1 MSLSVEDIR
10 NCLEGAVPS
19 VIATCA
25 LDGTPNVAYLSQV
38 HFVDAGHVA
47 LTFQFFNK
55 TRENV
60 LTNPRATVQVIDP
73 KTALHY
79 QLALQFL
86 RTETAGPLFE
96 HMKAKLAS
104 IASHTGMSKVF
115 RLQGA
120 DLYRVLAITPLP
132 GEPLPGPAPRRGAVS
147 ALRACIQRLSGCTD
161 LAGLLDETLIGL
173 EQHFDIR
180 HAMVLMLN
188 ETGDRLYTVASRG
201 YAESGVGS
209 EIALGEGI
217 VGVAARERI
226 PIRIGY
232 MAHESLYSRAV
243 RERFADGQPDVNLE
257 MEIPLPGLRES
268 HSQLAVPIL
277 YGRRLLGMLYA
288 ESPEDMRFTYEDE
301 DALLSLAGHLGMAL
315 HLIEHGADPRDVEG
329 APVTAGIN
337 VSGETVT
344 IRHYGADDSVF
355 LNDDYLIKGVAG
367 AIIWTL
373 LRQSVQNRRIEFTNR
388 ELRLDPTIRLPQVS
402 ENLEAR
408 LILLQRRL
416 AERCD
421 YLRIEKTGRGRFRLH
436 VDRPVTLVEM
446 PVGAAR

>member
-1 MSLSVEDIR
+1 MALSVEDIR
-10 NCLEGAVPS
+10 NCLEGAIPS

-25 LDGTPNVAYLSQV
+25 PDGTPNVAYLSQV

-55 TRENV
+55 TRRNV
-60 LTNPRATVQVIDP
+60 LANPRATVEVLDP
-73 KTALHY
+73 DTALHY
-79 QLALQFL
+79 QLALQYL
-86 RTETAGPLFE
+86 RTETAGPVFE
-96 HMKAKLAS
+96 HMKAKLS
-104 IASHTGMSKVF
+104 GIASHTGMSKVF
-115 RLQGA
+115 HLQGA
-120 DLYRVLAITPLP
+120 DVYRVIAITPLP
-132 GEPLPGPAPRRGAVS
+132 GEPLPSPTPRRGAVS
-147 ALRACIQRLSGCTD
+147 ALRACILRLNGCTD
-161 LAGLLDETLIGL
+161 LAGLLDEALLGL
-173 EQHFDIR
+173 EEHFDIR

-188 ETGDRLYTVASRG
+188 ESGDRLYTVASRG

-232 MAHESLYSRAV
+232 MAHEYLYSRAV
-243 RERFADGQPDVNLE
+243 RKRFADGQPGFDVE

-288 ESPEDMRFTYEDE
+288 ESPENMRFSYEDE
-301 DALLSLAGHLGMAL
+301 DALMSLAGHLGMAV
-315 HLIEHGADPRDVEG
+315 HLIEHGAESQDEQAVPAVAG
-329 APVTAGIN
+329 AI
-337 VSGETVT
+337 VSGDTVT

-355 LNDDYLIKGVAG
+355 LDGDYLIKGVAG

-373 LRQSVQNRRIEFTNR
+373 LRQSVQDKRLEFTNR
-388 ELRLDPTIRLPQVS
+388 ELRLDPAIRLPQIS

-421 YLRIEKTGRGRFRLH
+421 YLRIENTGRGRFRLH
-436 VDRPVTLVEM
+436 IDRPVALLEM
-446 PVGAAR
+446 PGGAVR